1 MGLYTCLPYRAS
13 ICYEFQNTFKQKETG
28 ENEVEVCQN
37 VLVEIN
43 RLIMLERA
51 EYDGPGLE
59 LERSVDWSGAT
70 KRSVDWSGT
79 PEGGGRDRESQGY
92 VSSSCYM

>member
-1 MGLYTCLPYRAS
+1 MSECPGRGQPLDNAR
-13 ICYEFQNTFKQKETG
+13 
-28 ENEVEVCQN
+28 
-37 VLVEIN
+37 
-43 RLIMLERA
+43 ERA

-79 PEGGGRDRESQGY
+79 PEGGVRDRESQGY

>member
-1 MGLYTCLPYRAS
+1 MPECSRRGQPLDNAR
-13 ICYEFQNTFKQKETG
+13 
-28 ENEVEVCQN
+28 
-37 VLVEIN
+37 
-43 RLIMLERA
+43 ERA

-79 PEGGGRDRESQGY
+79 PEGGWAGTRITRVCVIQLLHVIGWQRNQPEPISDEEQ
-92 VSSSCYM
+92 